1 MPVLEGESGIRPL
14 CYIIAKDRDNMF
26 RLGLLTYY
34 PELETWNIRWGKRQ
48 YKHLRDCY
56 HISST
61 KNDLPLIRQ
70 KRYFQRLLKRLEL
83 EHIID
88 IAEVYAS
95 VLHIKE

>member
-14 CYIIAKDRDNMF
+14 CYIVAKDKDNMF

-61 KNDLPLIRQ
+61 NAHHGLDRIFGALQEPFYKHP
-70 KRYFQRLLKRLEL
+70 
-83 EHIID
+83 
-88 IAEVYAS
+88 
-95 VLHIKE
+95 